1 MVIILLSQQ
10 STQRA
15 AIGGDVW
22 VGYIRPFV
30 IFNQPLF
37 DLKFNPSLGY
47 STFCYCQLLVLL
59 HSVILPLVTINV
71 QFLSLQLLYVQ
82 LVGLWLFDV
91 WLEDVQ

>member
-30 IFNQPLF
+30 TFNQPLI
-37 DLKFNPSLGY
+37 DLPLYPSLGY
-47 STFCYCQLLVLL
+47 STFCYFKLLVILR
-59 HSVILPLVTINV
+59 SVILPLVTINV

-82 LVGLWLFDV
+82 FVGLWLFDV